1 MTKLKSMTDQPGMLV
16 TIEGIDGSG
25 KTLIADCIDKEIKAA
40 ARTQEPSEQW
50 TGKQVR
56 RAIDNDTDV
65 HPVTTFH
72 LFMADRKHHIEKII
86 KPTIEDGGL
95 VVSDRYA
102 DSTRAYQPQALAP
115 HISNPDSYI
124 RATMAPWALEPDL
137 TFYLKC
143 PVDVAMERLDG
154 DEEYEKRQFLEKVKR
169 NYEERIIPENS
180 ERFIVLD
187 ATADKIKVKDAVLQK
202 LLTRWHD

>member
-1 MTKLKSMTDQPGMLV
+1 MTEHSGMLV
-16 TIEGIDGSG
+16 TVEGIDGSG
-25 KTLIADCIDKEIKAA
+25 KSTVVDGFDTEIKEAV
-40 ARTQEPSEQW
+40 RTQEPSEQW

-56 RAIDNDTDV
+56 HAIDNETDV
-65 HPVTTFH
+65 HPITTFH

-102 DSTRAYQPQALAP
+102 DSTRAYQPQALTP
-115 HISNPDSYI
+115 HIQNPDSYI
-124 RATMAPWALEPDL
+124 EATMAPWALEPDL
-137 TFYLKC
+137 TFYIKI

-154 DEEYEKRQFLEKVKR
+154 DEEYEKREFLKEVKH
-169 NYEERIIPENS
+169 NYENRIIPENS

-187 ATADKIKVKDAVLQK
+187 GTMEKVKVRDAALQK
-202 LLTRWHD
+202 LLNRWL